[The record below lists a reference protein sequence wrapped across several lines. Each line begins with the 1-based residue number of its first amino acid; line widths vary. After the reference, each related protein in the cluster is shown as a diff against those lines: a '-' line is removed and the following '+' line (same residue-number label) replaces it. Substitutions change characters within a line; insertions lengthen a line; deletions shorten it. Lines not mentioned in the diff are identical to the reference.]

1 MTDAEFVRKFG
12 IFSMTCQEKEVDFY
26 YGFRTD
32 THITIEMSNF
42 GVDLIKNMCYHE
54 DQVYDILRKEHHEKD
69 MREKYPAIQSAWDN
83 YQLLL
88 KIAND

>member
-12 IFSMTCQEKEVDFY
+12 ILSMYCQEKELDFY
-26 YGFRTD
+26 YGFRSD
-32 THITIEMSNF
+32 TRITIEMSNV
-42 GVDLIKNMCYHE
+42 GVDLIKTMCDHE
-54 DQVYDILRKEHHEKD
+54 DQVHDILRKELHEKD
-69 MREKYPAIQSAWDN
+69 MREKYPAIQTAWDN